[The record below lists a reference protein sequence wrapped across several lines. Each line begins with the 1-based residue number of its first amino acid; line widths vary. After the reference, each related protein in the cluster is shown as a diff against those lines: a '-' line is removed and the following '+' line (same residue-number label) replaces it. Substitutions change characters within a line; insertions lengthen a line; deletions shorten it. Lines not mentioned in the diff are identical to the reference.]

1 MEPTER
7 YDPEDLEHLMLERR
21 FDELLEEER
30 TFALRHLTGRAEYE
44 RMRAL
49 LLHVREER
57 TEQGT
62 LDAPPKV
69 REHVLRAFREQQRPQ
84 WKIWLNSVGGFLLP
98 ERPAQYWRPALA
110 LGTVAVLVF
119 ASLFTW
125 RTMGTDGNKV
135 LAEVKE
141 VKKVAA
147 GENTVAPAPAVA
159 TANAQA
165 DTDRTSV
172 GGNATQREDAL
183 TERSTSSEQNMTE
196 NGTNIFAEVADSAP
210 NGIDG
215 SLAGLSQRSI
225 AAVQQN
231 DPTKAKEGARA
242 KSMEK
247 EHTQS
252 ASSTLLQN
260 AASADEL
267 REDVAAKPTRL
278 EEGVHEPASTRA
290 AGSSKAYADKDTL
303 KRSEAEASPTEDEL
317 LGLLRAAW

>member
-30 TFALRHLTGRAEYE
+30 AFALRHLTGRAEYD
-44 RMRAL
+44 RMRSL
-49 LLHVREER
+49 LLHVREDR

-62 LDAPPKV
+62 LDAPPQV
-69 REHVLRAFREQQRPQ
+69 REHVLQAFREQQRPQ
-84 WKIWLNSVGGFLLP
+84 WKIWLNSVSGFLLP

-119 ASLFTW
+119 ASLLTW

-141 VKKVAA
+141 VKKDAS
-147 GENTVAPAPAVA
+147 GENAVAPVPVVA
-159 TANAQA
+159 TANALS
-165 DTDRTSV
+165 DTERTSF
-172 GGNATQREDAL
+172 GGSAGQLEDAVDPG
-183 TERSTSSEQNMTE
+183 SASSEQKDSKTDN
-196 NGTNIFAEVADSAP
+196 NSFAEVSDSAP
-210 NGIDG
+210 NGSAG
-215 SLAGLSQRSI
+215 SLAGLSERSRT
-225 AAVQQN
+225 AVQQY
-231 DPTKAKEGARA
+231 DHAQAKEGAPA
-242 KSMEK
+242 NTMER
-247 EHTQS
+247 EHPQA
-252 ASSTLLQN
+252 ASSALLTN

-278 EEGVHEPASTRA
+278 EEGAHEASTMA
-290 AGSSKAYADKDTL
+290 VGSNKAYADKDIL
-303 KRSEAEASPTEDEL
+303 KISEAGASPKEDEL